1 MRSVWSRLAGLSWK
15 WRLLL
20 LLLMIILI
28 VVVLVPAVT
37 YLLRAR
43 DVPDYSEIVPQATMT
58 YLVSYDSGD
67 GLVNDSE
74 WTLIVAETGVTKG
87 SEFCIHIVTVIDP
100 YPERKV
106 NAIIVGSA
114 KAKVGTI
121 ELWYSQDDLR
131 ILYGQN
137 MLVNAPIVNT
147 LVTRAT
153 YSGYDGY
160 PGRPYSLG
168 DSWTY
173 EVFCD
178 PDTFLQADW
187 TDSYHAEVVADDEIV
202 KVGDTEY
209 ECFKVVHTLVDTTI
223 GIPSG
228 AGVGSTF
235 VEFWPKDS
243 RSIVSLKVEDYLHY
257 VGVETRILI
266 DADPMPSL

>member
-1 MRSVWSRLAGLSWK
+1 
-15 WRLLL
+15 
-20 LLLMIILI
+20 MIVLI
-28 VVVLVPAVT
+28 VVVIVPAVM

-43 DVPDYSEIVPQATMT
+43 DVPDYSEIVPLATMT
-58 YLVSYDSGD
+58 YLVNYDSGD

-74 WTLIVAETGVTKG
+74 WTLIVAETDVTKG
-87 SEFCIHIVTVIDP
+87 SESCIHIVIVIDP

-114 KAKVGTI
+114 IAKVGTF

-131 ILYGQN
+131 VMYGEG
-137 MLVNAPIVNT
+137 MLVDAPIVNT
-147 LVTRAT
+147 LVTKST
-153 YSGYDGY
+153 YSGYENY

-178 PDTFLQADW
+178 PDTFLLSEW

-223 GIPSG
+223 GITPG

-235 VEFWPKDS
+235 VEFWPKDE
-243 RSIVSLKVEDYLHY
+243 RSIVALKVVDSLHY
-257 VGVETRILI
+257 MGVETRILI
-266 DADPMPSL
+266 DADPIPWL